1 MSNQKI
7 IPIDQKKK
15 GIKLAVSIVAAMFL
29 VGLYFMIFRFSEQT
43 GEESGALSHE
53 VTTVIVDTVDHVA
66 HKNWTEEM
74 RRELINAW
82 EHPVRKGAHF
92 SEYALMAILLY
103 LIWAPWIKRG
113 FGLYLMIILWV
124 FASAGLDEL
133 HQTFVAQRDGN
144 FIDVMI
150 DTSGG
155 CCGLFI
161 CTMIRRIWGCLHG
174 RKRKRKS

>member
-1 MSNQKI
+1 MNDNI
-7 IPIDQKKK
+7 
-15 GIKLAVSIVAAMFL
+15 
-29 VGLYFMIFRFSEQT
+29 R
-43 GEESGALSHE
+43 
-53 VTTVIVDTVDHVA
+53 TTVVTAGDRAFAWGAFLLVA
-66 HKNWTEEM
+66 SMRRNGMRHPVVVGAMNWTEEM
-74 RRELINAW
+74 KDALVAAW

-150 DTSGG
+150 DTAGAAFG
-155 CCGLFI
+155 IAVLLFI
-161 CTMIRRIWGCLHG
+161 VSHV
-174 RKRKRKS
+174 KRCAPVNV